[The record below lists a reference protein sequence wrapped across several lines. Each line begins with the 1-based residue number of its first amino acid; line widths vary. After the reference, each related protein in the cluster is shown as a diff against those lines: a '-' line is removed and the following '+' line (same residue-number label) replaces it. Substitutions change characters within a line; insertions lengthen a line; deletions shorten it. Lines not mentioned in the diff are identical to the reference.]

1 MFPNYA
7 PKLCSQ
13 TLFQTMLPNYVPK
26 QCSQTV
32 FANNVPTSQA
42 GPPTQPALEKAFDDL
57 NNPNN
62 FEGPVRMRNPVA
74 HTEPKP
80 NYPKTKLTKHIPQ
93 TTPKCRLCKRPP
105 RQTTTQTSKKHFSLT
120 TPKSTIILQAR
131 NAVGTGT
138 HYIMDGRSRCSP
150 SPLCLPFGGPFLAP
164 RGPVETEFA
173 SL

>member
-1 MFPNYA
+1 
-7 PKLCSQ
+7 
-13 TLFQTMLPNYVPK
+13 MLPNYVPK

-42 GPPTQPALEKAFDDL
+42 GPPTQPALEKAFDDP

-62 FEGPVRMRNPVA
+62 FEGPLRMRNPVA

-93 TTPKCRLCKRPP
+93 TTPKRKLCKRPP
-105 RQTTTQTSKKHFSLT
+105 GQTTTQTSKKHFSLT

-138 HYIMDGRSRCSP
+138 HYNRDGRSRFSP
-150 SPLCLPFGGPFLAP
+150 PPPLACLLEAHVGP
-164 RGPVETEFA
+164 RRPVETEVLRFN
-173 SL
+173 